1 MKRQDVISVLL
12 LGILAITGIRSQAR
26 AGTWV
31 TIGPDSAR
39 GYLALPEGKGPHPA
53 LIVVHEYWG
62 LAPWI
67 TGNADEFARKGYVAL
82 AVDLYGGKI
91 ATTPEEAMSMMRS
104 VRPEAASRVLQGA
117 DSFLRDRSDVIKGK
131 IGSIGWCMGGGYS
144 LRTAL
149 LNPTLAACVICYGM
163 LVTDPEQVSKI
174 PCPLLCIYG
183 GKDKVFPADTLRTF
197 EKAARMAKKSVT
209 SHIYPEADHAFMNPN
224 NKAGYRKGDADD
236 AWTRIY
242 AFLDGK
248 LKKPM

>member
-1 MKRQDVISVLL
+1 MNVISVLL
-12 LGILAITGIRSQAR
+12 PGLIAVMGIRGQAQ
-26 AGTWV
+26 AGSWV
-31 TIGPDSAR
+31 TIGPDSAKV
-39 GYLALPEGKGPHPA
+39 YLALPEGEGPHPA
-53 LIVVHEYWG
+53 LIVIHEYWG

-67 TGNADEFARKGYVAL
+67 TGNADEFAKKGYVAL

-91 ATTPEEAMSMMRS
+91 ASSPDEAVKMMRS
-104 VRPEAASRVLQGA
+104 VQPEAAARILEGA
-117 DSFLRDRSDVIKGK
+117 DVFLRARSDVVEGK

-163 LVTDPEQVSKI
+163 LVTDPAQVTKI
-174 PCPLLCIYG
+174 PCPVLCIYG
-183 GKDKVFPADTLRTF
+183 GKDKVFPADTLRAF
-197 EKAARMAKKSVT
+197 QKVARIEKKQVT

-242 AFLDGK
+242 AFLDAK
-248 LKKPM
+248 LKKQM